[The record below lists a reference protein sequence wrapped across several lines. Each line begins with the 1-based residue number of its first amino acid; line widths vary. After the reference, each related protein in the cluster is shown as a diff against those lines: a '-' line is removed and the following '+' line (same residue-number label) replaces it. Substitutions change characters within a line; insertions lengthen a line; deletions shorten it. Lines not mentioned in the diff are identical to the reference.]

1 MAKKKVPKKAHGES
15 DEWTADVELVIT
27 DDEYEELPRKR
38 KSTREVS
45 HNGAKRSRKP
55 AGNSARAV
63 GDTGNSLAGP
73 SDLSGLVSGTEFAY
87 VDAGGDPARRAA
99 VAGQPDRKSQ
109 KRGAGD
115 GPVRPAHTSEVRAVP
130 DSAGSPPAEYVDA
143 GDPARRAA
151 VAGQP
156 GRKSQKCSAGDGP
169 VRPAHTGDVPAE
181 GSDDEIDDSLI
192 ELLDEMSDDL
202 SGGDEAGPGRWEPQV
217 WLSAFLEC
225 TDASPLGPAIREMLS
240 ECLMH
245 DEATE
250 DVLEFLEDKEP
261 STWRSHCKAV
271 DKIWEE
277 YAPEFA
283 RICECDQAMLVKP
296 SGPLLATLCIQWHYP
311 TFNTKFLGYGMVFDP
326 TNPCLRIQQTKIGTS
341 RRVLTFDTFP
351 VRTTKPG
358 KGREFG
364 DNFFY
369 WTEYC
374 DLAIKFQHEIS
385 KHAKLRLVLGKQ
397 NWLLVREYV
406 QKQEDVVV
414 TRIPLFVT
422 SGREPLRFYGEQAH
436 LLVVQDKSTMAVK
449 QIIIPSY
456 HAEWLYHASLG
467 SNAQARMMDKMW
479 NGCAAIAGL
488 NSVNSGYFEWKVA
501 RNPEEGCGTFVSEIV
516 CLVALEKDGYLTD
529 DKRVRDMFSSWI
541 SQNSERLDP
550 AKGSLAKQ
558 IHFAISMKGRQTQ
571 AEGGWQSLEKG
582 RQKGQ
587 QTQAEGGWQNLRKGQ
602 QTQAEGGWQN
612 LVKGRRTQAEGG
624 WQNLVKAR
632 QKGQQTQAEGGWQS
646 LVKGRQTRAE
656 GGWQSL
662 RKGQQTRA
670 EGGWQSL
677 RKGDATRAASGEKR
691 ANARWQAI
699 KDGPLLLWQASMIK
713 SDQNRAKKIA
723 ELDGKPWRER
733 SAWMKYA
740 VSRKH
745 ITWYSA
751 RTPDGLRFEGD
762 GGEEREVPPEDKDK
776 DEEGLDEDKEVL
788 PLDEAKEILPSD
800 EDEEVLPSDEYTITV
815 AMP

>member
-1 MAKKKVPKKAHGES
+1 MAFSIARRQDANCALRTLDYYSLSLPAIAEMAKKKVPKKVHGES

-45 HNGAKRSRKP
+45 HAGAKRSRKP

-63 GDTGNSLAGP
+63 GDTSNSLAGP
-73 SDLSGLVSGTEFAY
+73 SDLSGLVSGAEFAY
-87 VDAGGDPARRAA
+87 VDAGGDPARRVA

-109 KRGAGD
+109 KHG
-115 GPVRPAHTSEVRAVP
+115 T
-130 DSAGSPPAEYVDA
+130 
-143 GDPARRAA
+143 
-151 VAGQP
+151 
-156 GRKSQKCSAGDGP
+156 GDGP
-169 VRPAHTGDVPAE
+169 VRPAHTGDVRAVPDSAGDPVE

-192 ELLDEMSDDL
+192 ELLDEMSDGL
-202 SGGDEAGPGRWEPQV
+202 SEGDEAGPGRWEPQV
-217 WLSAFLEC
+217 WISAFLEC

-277 YAPEFA
+277 YVPEFA
-283 RICECDQAMLVKP
+283 RICECDPAMLVKP
-296 SGPLLATLCIQWHYP
+296 SGPLFATLCIQWHYP

-326 TNPCLRIQQTKIGTS
+326 TNLCLKIQKTKIGAS

-358 KGREFG
+358 KGRELG

-397 NWLLVREYV
+397 NWLLVREYI

-414 TRIPLFVT
+414 TRIPLFAT

-436 LLVVQDKSTMAVK
+436 LLVVQDKLTMAVK

-456 HAEWLYHASLG
+456 HAEWLYHASL
-467 SNAQARMMDKMW
+467 SSSAQARMMDKMW
-479 NGCAAIAGL
+479 NACAAIAGL
-488 NSVNSGYFEWKVA
+488 DSVNSGYFEWKVA
-501 RNPEEGCGTFVSEIV
+501 RNPEERGTLVSVILRL
-516 CLVALEKDGYLTD
+516 LVLENDGHFTD
-529 DKRVRDMFSSWI
+529 EETVRDMFSPWI

-550 AKGSLAKQ
+550 AKGSLVKQ
-558 IHFAISMKGRQTQ
+558 IHFAITMKGRQTQ
-571 AEGGWQSLEKG
+571 AEGGWQSLKKAN
-582 RQKGQ
+582 QI
-587 QTQAEGGWQNLRKGQ
+587 QAEGGWQNLEKGRQ
-602 QTQAEGGWQN
+602 KLAEGGWQNLEKGRQTQAEGGWQN
-612 LVKGRRTQAEGG
+612 LVK
-624 WQNLVKAR
+624 
-632 QKGQQTQAEGGWQS
+632 S
-646 LVKGRQTRAE
+646 RQTRAE

-662 RKGQQTRA
+662 EKGRQTLA
-670 EGGWQSL
+670 EGGWQNL
-677 RKGDATRAASGEKR
+677 EKGRQTQAEGGWQNLEKARQTQAASHEKI

-699 KDGPLLLWQASMIK
+699 KEGPLLLWQASMRTT
-713 SDQNRAKKIA
+713 DQTRAKKMV
-723 ELDGKPWRER
+723 ELDGKPWPKR
-733 SAWMKYA
+733 SRWMLQITSK
-740 VSRKH
+740 KH

-751 RTPDGLRFEGD
+751 KTPGGLRFEGD
-762 GGEEREVPPEDKDK
+762 GGKEREPSKDK
-776 DEEGLDEDKEVL
+776 DEDKEDLDEDKKV
-788 PLDEAKEILPSD
+788 LPSD
-800 EDEEVLPSDEYTITV
+800 ENEEVLPSDEDTIVV
-815 AMP
+815 AMH